1 MTDPLLR
8 PAAAEASLAPAS
20 KPEPVPAAPEPAAT
34 AGVPLSGAGSLF
46 VVVAPSGAG
55 KTSLVRALLEQ
66 RPGVELSV
74 SFTTRA
80 PRPGERDGVDYR
92 FIDRAD
98 FESRRAAGEFLES
111 AEVHGNLYGTSRDWI
126 AARIAEGRDILLEID
141 WQGAHQVQRLFPDAV
156 SVFIAPPSM
165 QELRERLRRRGQ
177 DSDEV
182 IERRMAAARD
192 ELLQA
197 HSFQYVI
204 INQDFTTALSQLAT
218 IVDAAGLR
226 FPKQQARERR
236 LFAQLF
242 LFSEPSAGAA

>member
-1 MTDPLLR
+1 MTHPAPT
-8 PAAAEASLAPAS
+8 PAASEASPS
-20 KPEPVPAAPEPAAT
+20 PTPPAAPAT
-34 AGVPLSGAGSLF
+34 GAPLPGAGSLF

-98 FESRRAAGEFLES
+98 FERRRAAGEFLEW

-126 AARIAEGRDILLEID
+126 AARIAEDRDIVLEID
-141 WQGAHQVQRLFPDAV
+141 WQGAHQVQRLFPDAIG
-156 SVFIAPPSM
+156 VFIAPPSM
-165 QELRERLRRRGQ
+165 QALRERLRSRGQ

-242 LFSEPSAGAA
+242 LSSEPSAGAA

>member
-1 MTDPLLR
+1 MTEPLLR
-8 PAAAEASLAPAS
+8 PAAAEPGHTSA
-20 KPEPVPAAPEPAAT
+20 AAPEPPTAAG
-34 AGVPLSGAGSLF
+34 APLPGAGSLF

-80 PRPGERDGVDYR
+80 PRPGERDGIDYR
-92 FIDRAD
+92 FVDRAD
-98 FESRRAAGEFLES
+98 FERRRAAGEFLEW

-126 AARIAEGRDILLEID
+126 AARIAEGRDIVLEID

-156 SVFIAPPSM
+156 GVFIAPPSM
-165 QELRERLRRRGQ
+165 QALRERLRRRGQ
-177 DSDEV
+177 DSEEV

-236 LFAQLF
+236 LFAQRF
-242 LFSEPSAGAA
+242 LSSEPPAGAA

>member
-1 MTDPLLR
+1 MGASVLHTQAMTDSIPL
-8 PAAAEASLAPAS
+8 PPSAATPVAAPA
-20 KPEPVPAAPEPAAT
+20 PT
-34 AGVPLSGAGSLF
+34 PLSGAGSLF

-66 RPGVELSV
+66 RPGVQLSV
-74 SFTTRA
+74 SFTTRM
-80 PRPGERDGVDYR
+80 PRPGERDGIDYH
-92 FIDRAD
+92 FIGRAD
-98 FESRRAAGEFLES
+98 FERRRAAGEFLEW

-126 AARIAEGRDILLEID
+126 AARIAEGRDIVLEID
-141 WQGAHQVQRLFPDAV
+141 WQGAHQVVRLFPDTV

-165 QELRERLRRRGQ
+165 KALRERLERRGQ
-177 DSDEV
+177 DSAEV

-197 HSFQYVI
+197 PTFQYVI
-204 INQDFTTALSQLAT
+204 INQDFTTALGQLT
-218 IVDAAGLR
+218 SIVDAAGLR

-242 LFSEPSAGAA
+242 LSA